1 MAHYGSLPFA
11 EALAYLQAKLNLP
24 TQRWD
29 DLLGAAHDRAFV
41 VAGATLAD
49 LLADLHA
56 AVTQARKQGIP
67 LSQFQKDFER
77 IVAQHGWTGWTGEGS
92 QGGRAW
98 RARVIYETNLQTS
111 YQAGRFQQM
120 KAIAEKRPYWRYR
133 HNDAVTHPRPE
144 HLAWDG
150 KVLHHDDPWWTTH
163 YPPCGF
169 GCRCFVETLAERDIK
184 RLGITPTTG
193 KDMPFNGTLEQVNKR
208 TGEVITLPRGVDK
221 GWDYAPGRAWH
232 PDLDKYPYPLAKG
245 LVAGMMRDGIFNRWH
260 ARLAEQVADELAKP
274 DYAGLSKKAVEAK
287 LRQHLDRKEE
297 FPVAAMPPEMM
308 DRLGVSTQVVLLSE
322 YDAIKQAHS
331 RLGDP
336 NFTADAYRAVQS
348 IFENAELI
356 VRETDQAT
364 VWFRDQSDRLHVA
377 VLWQTKTG
385 KGLFLKSLR
394 FGSENDKRRAK
405 KVGTVLLEKTDPAK

>member
-150 KVLHHDDPWWTTH
+150 KVLRHDDPWWTVH
-163 YPPCGF
+163 APSNGW
-169 GCRCFVETLAERDIK
+169 GCRCFIESLAERDIE
-184 RLGITPTTG
+184 RLDITPTTG
-193 KDMPFNGTLEQVNKR
+193 AQMPYNGTVEHLDKR
-208 TGEVITLPRGVDK
+208 TGELITLPQGVDK
-221 GWDYAPGRAWH
+221 GWDYAPGESVAEGLARLAKAKATSLALAE
-232 PDLDKYPYPLAKG
+232 PSAELAKAYVAALVQNPLFSRFFSGALSGEYPLAVFDEA
-245 LVAGMMRDGIFNRWH
+245 LRRIVDAHQPVVVLSRETVEAHRHHPEVD
-260 ARLAEQVADELAKP
+260 AR
-274 DYAGLSKKAVEAK
+274 DYALAQQILDEGELYQQVPGRIVALWQQAGK
-287 LRQHLDRKEE
+287 L
-297 FPVAAMPPEMM
+297 
-308 DRLGVSTQVVLLSE
+308 
-322 YDAIKQAHS
+322 
-331 RLGDP
+331 
-336 NFTADAYRAVQS
+336 YRA
-348 IFENAELI
+348 ALK
-356 VRETDQAT
+356 RT
-364 VWFRDQSDRLHVA
+364 SDREKNYWL
-377 VLWQTKTG
+377 T
-385 KGLFLKSLR
+385 LFLTD
-394 FGSENDKRRAK
+394 ENRASREVRNK
-405 KVGTVLLEKTDPAK
+405 FTRIR